1 MKSPYERSYISLAM
15 RSQEYDC
22 TSIVQD
28 IVQGIEM
35 IHNWI
40 QQNRDNYQPS
50 LRHTVRRAIKEQW
63 VPNVQ

>member
-22 TSIVQD
+22 TSTVQD

-35 IHNWI
+35 IHNCI
-40 QQNRDNYQPS
+40 LVVSLSAGQHGPS
-50 LRHTVRRAIKEQW
+50 RVNLQ
-63 VPNVQ
+63 

>member
-22 TSIVQD
+22 TSTVQD

-35 IHNWI
+35 IHNSKLLK
-40 QQNRDNYQPS
+40 DPAHQPNILNPYRQSIS
-50 LRHTVRRAIKEQW
+50 LTLLD
-63 VPNVQ
+63 